1 MRFRLRRWRL
11 GVLLDHAPRA
21 RPHHRR
27 AVQGRVLERYGAR
40 RGHADRGRA
49 LPFDRRQQPAG
60 AAGGERAGAGCQ
72 LVRRGIRTGRKPADA
87 VRWVMTESITGAALI
102 SSQEIVDLDA
112 FTIGSLYRRSRV
124 SLVESTK
131 LLIEAGQRLAA
142 KKAQLDHGQWLP
154 WLETNADILG
164 FETRMTASR
173 LMKAARKCNVNDT
186 FNEENAILLNRTIWG
201 NEEPEPIEQFPAITG
216 PEGVCCGYDELHALV
231 RRGVR
236 FGNIYADPP
245 WLYGNQGTR
254 AATSNHYA
262 GLTVDQLCDPNLFPI
277 SKLAADDAHLH
288 LWTTNGFLLE
298 CPRIF
303 EAWGFEFKSSFVWTK
318 PQMGIGNY
326 WRK

>member
-1 MRFRLRRWRL
+1 
-11 GVLLDHAPRA
+11 
-21 RPHHRR
+21 
-27 AVQGRVLERYGAR
+27 
-40 RGHADRGRA
+40 
-49 LPFDRRQQPAG
+49 
-60 AAGGERAGAGCQ
+60 
-72 LVRRGIRTGRKPADA
+72 
-87 VRWVMTESITGAALI
+87 MTESITGAALI

-124 SLVESTK
+124 SIVESTK

-326 WRK
+326 WRNSHEFLLTAIRGDAKRFSRKDLRSWVTHPRGRHSAKPEQVRDWIAAASPTPRLELFARATHEGWLALGDQIEKREFVSSLDSLQAAE